1 MSGTLAGMAA
11 AATHS
16 LTAPGPLG
24 RNSRTHYARPPRLSD
39 VPLGIL
45 FGVLAVL
52 VILSACFSGSET
64 GMMALNRYRLR
75 HLARA
80 GHRGAR
86 RASRLLERPD
96 RLIGLILL
104 GNNFVNIAASSLA
117 TVLALRLIG
126 EAGVALAAGLLTLVI
141 LIFAEVAPKT
151 LAALH
156 PERVAFPAAHVL
168 SWLLLV
174 FQPLVIAVNW
184 LSNGVLRVLRL
195 SPPEADRE
203 SLSRE
208 ELRTVVAEAGALI
221 PRRHRQMLVSILDL
235 EKVTVDDIMIPRSE
249 INAIDLDDPPAEIL
263 EQITHSQHTRLP
275 LHRGDV
281 NEIEGVLHLRRVIA
295 PPREEDLAA
304 HLRAQASEPYFVPAG
319 TPLSVQ
325 LRNFQQA
332 QERLGF
338 IVDEFGEIEG
348 LVTIED
354 LLEEIVGEFT
364 TDPADHGSDVHPQP
378 DGTYL
383 VDGSASVRELNRAMQ
398 WELPTG
404 GPRTMNGLVLEHL
417 EAIPEPGTSLMI
429 AGYPMEI
436 VQTAGN
442 AVRTVRV
449 IPSLRRIVAQAP
461 AC

>member
-1 MSGTLAGMAA
+1 
-11 AATHS
+11 
-16 LTAPGPLG
+16 
-24 RNSRTHYARPPRLSD
+24 
-39 VPLGIL
+39 
-45 FGVLAVL
+45 
-52 VILSACFSGSET
+52 
-64 GMMALNRYRLR
+64 
-75 HLARA
+75 
-80 GHRGAR
+80 
-86 RASRLLERPD
+86 
-96 RLIGLILL
+96 
-104 GNNFVNIAASSLA
+104 
-117 TVLALRLIG
+117 
-126 EAGVALAAGLLTLVI
+126 
-141 LIFAEVAPKT
+141 
-151 LAALH
+151 
-156 PERVAFPAAHVL
+156 
-168 SWLLLV
+168 
-174 FQPLVIAVNW
+174 
-184 LSNGVLRVLRL
+184 
-195 SPPEADRE
+195 
-203 SLSRE
+203 
-208 ELRTVVAEAGALI
+208 
-221 PRRHRQMLVSILDL
+221 MLVSILDL

-281 NEIEGVLHLRRVIA
+281 NEIEGVLHLRRVMA